1 MSMPQVVHPWS
12 QSPPSFSLPS
22 LTAVPVEAPDM
33 TADRVPQSGDLAAVA
48 SALFAA
54 GFVASAVAI
63 AELHGDETQ
72 AAIWRQTSESD
83 RALAGSITRTN
94 AALIPSVPV
103 KESGAPRFVVCI
115 ADAER
120 AVAAVAREHGDHG
133 VDAELRLFLDEV
145 LRDGDRYV
153 DAAPGDGF
161 AAMTAASGAAV
172 SSVIVLCDDAVQR
185 AAIESSARYSD
196 VAESVTVREGDS
208 LVEVPLSPAVPGGM
222 TIVHA
227 GSAASV
233 APLLTTART
242 ALERGDIGAVAW
254 RCGRADETGRDAESL
269 QIAAAVLGVFGF
281 QHFALADGEAGTEL
295 VPAEAM
301 ASNEMIFSL
310 SPGFLA
316 RFAE

>member
-12 QSPPSFSLPS
+12 QSPSSFGS
-22 LTAVPVEAPDM
+22 LTAMPGDTQEPTPESAPQ
-33 TADRVPQSGDLAAVA
+33 TGDLAAVA

-63 AELHGDETQ
+63 AELGGDAAQ
-72 AAIWRQTSESD
+72 AAIWRQTSVSD
-83 RALAGSITRTN
+83 RALADTITRTSV
-94 AALIPSVPV
+94 ALIPSVTV
-103 KESGAPRFVVCI
+103 TDSGAPRFVVSV

-172 SSVIVLCDDAVQR
+172 ASVIVLCEDAAHC
-185 AAIESSARYSD
+185 AALETSARGSN
-196 VAESVTVREGDS
+196 VAATVTVRESDS
-208 LVEVPLSPAVPGGM
+208 LAEVPLTPAVAGGM

-233 APLLTTART
+233 APLLTTARA

-269 QIAAAVLGVFGF
+269 QIAAAVLGMFGF
-281 QHFALADGEAGTEL
+281 EHFALADGESGTEL

-316 RFAE
+316 RFAA